1 MLCTHTSGTGPRAG
15 ESSLRVGF
23 SSVAGAMAFIIG
35 SGQIKFSPE
44 NGPRLPSDSM
54 EAALEDWGCGSYVGL
69 SDRG

>member
-1 MLCTHTSGTGPRAG
+1 MLCTHGSGTGPRAG

-23 SSVAGAMAFIIG
+23 SSVAGAVAFIIG
-35 SGQIKFSPE
+35 SGQIKFLPE
-44 NGPRLPSDSM
+44 NGPRLPSDSV